1 MRKYALVALLALAA
15 PLVLAGCSNND
26 QSADDAAQQQQTQTA
41 KVTRPTDPNDSAAW
55 GKYLQQVL
63 SQHLQGMTADRPYP
77 YMVPGGDSDDAKSR
91 RQRQLDSVTG
101 VVQRG
106 VTPGNLLAFGG
117 PDSSKTGDF
126 MVKAFTDVQPG
137 SLKGVIVLF
146 IGDQADK
153 GRVGAVVKPTGAE
166 YRFVQM

>member
-1 MRKYALVALLALAA
+1 MCPASCILPCSRPCNNVGAGNQGKMLPIVFDHQIKVNPMRKYALVALLALAA

-106 VTPGNLLAFGG
+106 VTPGNLLAFG
-117 PDSSKTGDF
+117 
-126 MVKAFTDVQPG
+126 
-137 SLKGVIVLF
+137 
-146 IGDQADK
+146 
-153 GRVGAVVKPTGAE
+153 
-166 YRFVQM
+166 